1 MTYIN
6 IYTSEQINKIG
17 NAIRFLT
24 AEQSIS
30 KTKLLKLLYL
40 AEELSIKKH
49 AIPLLNI
56 SFQVWKFGPVAE
68 PIFIETSSNPSMF
81 KSFFEIVPTSTG
93 TEIMAKGD
101 FDDFEFSEND
111 INILN
116 YIKEKYS
123 DQTAKD
129 LIAITHRI
137 NSPWYK
143 TAQSKGIL
151 QDLLDEKI
159 TNTHFTIDLTDLIDN
174 ENKMKVEMYN
184 EYLEVHGNPNK
195 IEHNTLR

>member
-1 MTYIN
+1 MSTIN
-6 IYTSEQINKIG
+6 IYSVEQINKIG

-24 AEQSIS
+24 AEQPFS

-40 AEELSIKKH
+40 AEEVSIKKH

-68 PIFIETSSNPSMF
+68 PIFIETSSTPSMF
-81 KSFFEIVPTSTG
+81 KSYFDIVPTTSG
-93 TEIMAKGD
+93 TEIKAKGD

-111 INILN
+111 IKVLE

-123 DQTAKD
+123 NQTAKE
-129 LIAITHRI
+129 LIAVTHRI
-137 NSPWYK
+137 NSPWYI
-143 TAQSKGIL
+143 TAQRKGIL

-159 TNTHFTIDLTDLIDN
+159 TNTHFTIDLSDLIDK
-174 ENKMKVEMYN
+174 ENKMKMEMYN

-195 IEHNTLR
+195 IEHNILS

>member
-1 MTYIN
+1 MNTVN
-6 IYTSEQINKIG
+6 IYSNDQITKIG

-24 AEQSIS
+24 NEMPCS

-40 AEELSIKKH
+40 SEEVSIKKH

-68 PIFIETSSNPSMF
+68 PIFIETSSTPSMF
-81 KSFFEIVPTSTG
+81 KEYFDILHTTNG
-93 TEIMAKGD
+93 TEIKAKGE

-111 INILN
+111 IYVLE
-116 YIKEKYS
+116 YIKKKYS
-123 DQTAKD
+123 NMTAKE
-129 LIAITHRI
+129 LITITHRI

-151 QDLLDEKI
+151 QDLLDEKV
-159 TNTHFTIDLTDLIDN
+159 TNTHYTIDLSDLLDK
-174 ENKMKVEMYN
+174 ENKFKLEMYI
-184 EYLEVHGNPNK
+184 EFLEVHGNPNK
-195 IEHNTLR
+195 IEHEVLS